1 MKRTG
6 SRTFLQE
13 LLEGRLG
20 GHPLH
25 PVLVHF
31 PTALLPTSLVLDAL
45 ALAGVGEGF
54 VLGALTVQA
63 LGLAGGVLAALAGL
77 LDWSELPRGSPER
90 RVADRHAL
98 LNLAALALFGVALA
112 LRAGGLDDPRPPAA
126 AVALSTGALVL
137 LGWANFLGGRLVYE
151 YGVAARS

>member
-13 LLEGRLG
+13 LFEGRLG
-20 GHPLH
+20 GHPPGPPRLER
-25 PVLVHF
+25 
-31 PTALLPTSLVLDAL
+31 A
-45 ALAGVGEGF
+45 
-54 VLGALTVQA
+54 
-63 LGLAGGVLAALAGL
+63 
-77 LDWSELPRGSPER
+77 PRGSPERRVAER

-112 LRAGGLDDPRPPAA
+112 LRAGGLDDPRPPAV
-126 AVALSTGALVL
+126 AVALSASALVL

-151 YGVAARS
+151 YGVGVRLRGQEGVEGD